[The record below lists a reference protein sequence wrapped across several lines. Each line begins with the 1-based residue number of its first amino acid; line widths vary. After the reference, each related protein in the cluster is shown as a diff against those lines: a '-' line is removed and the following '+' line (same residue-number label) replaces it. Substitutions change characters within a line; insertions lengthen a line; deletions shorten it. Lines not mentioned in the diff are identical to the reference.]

1 MATSGRPSTSYSS
14 RSTPYPSFTR
24 GSTMTR
30 ATSVRG
36 PSTSRK
42 SGTRSRTRT
51 VASTTGASREHQT
64 ICAISESRGISPI
77 VGLAFIDFAHS
88 EAVLCQISD
97 NRTFV
102 RTIHQ
107 LCLKQPAEILLMSTA
122 AEPKSQLYSAI
133 ESHLPVLPHTRL
145 VILDRKYWSETTGNE
160 YIEQLALRQDL
171 EAIKVSVGGNFYA
184 TCCIAAVC
192 SVESGELFS
201 LKLRLPRC

>member
-30 ATSVRG
+30 ATSMQG
-36 PSTSRK
+36 PSTGRITD
-42 SGTRSRTRT
+42 TRSRTRT
-51 VASTTGASREHQT
+51 VASTTAASREHQAV
-64 ICAISESRGISPI
+64 CAISESRGISPI

-97 NRTFV
+97 NQTFV

-107 LCLKQPAEILLMSTA
+107 LYLMQPAEILLMSTA
-122 AEPKSQLYSAI
+122 AQPKSQLYSAI
-133 ESHLPVLPHTRL
+133 EAHLPVLPQTRL
-145 VILDRKYWSETTGNE
+145 VVLDRKYWSETTGNE

-192 SVESGELFS
+192 SVNSGKLFS
-201 LKLRLPRC
+201 HKLRLPRC